1 MNYEA
6 ETKKQG
12 NRKLVSRFSW
22 ILANRDKFL
31 ETVRV
36 VSAVLLVAVMS
47 VITQLIFMDTVKE
60 FRSVA
65 DLNRNIEWKIV
76 GKYVDRGTDRTDYY
90 VNVERGKYK
99 TSKRLSKV
107 DYDSFNVGDT
117 MITEATDYELQSIG
131 GYKVTCFMLLF
142 TMCIMALPIVILPGI
157 LDWNIETDA
166 HLFLRR
172 VEEHNIMFDTRVD
185 KIWITDKF
193 VKYEDY
199 LQLGILGVVLCIA
212 AFDIWCIYYLTLCL

>member
-1 MNYEA
+1 MNYESEA
-6 ETKKQG
+6 KKPG
-12 NRKLVSRFSW
+12 KRKLVSRFSW
-22 ILANRDKFL
+22 ILESRKEFL
-31 ETVRV
+31 KTVRV
-36 VSAVLLVAVMS
+36 VGAVLVIAAVS
-47 VITQLIFMDTVKE
+47 VITQLLFMDTVKE

-65 DLNRNIEWKIV
+65 DLNKNIEWKIV
-76 GKYVDRGTDRTDYY
+76 GKYIDRGTDRTDYY

-131 GYKVTCFMLLF
+131 GYKVTCFMLLL
-142 TMCIMALPIVILPGI
+142 TMCIMALPVVILTGI
-157 LDWNIETDA
+157 LDWNIETSTY
-166 HLFLRR
+166 LFLRR
-172 VEEHNIMFDTRVD
+172 VEEHNLTFDKETD
-185 KIWITDKF
+185 KLWITDKF

-212 AFDIWCIYYLTLCL
+212 AFEIWCIYYITLCL

>member
-22 ILANRDKFL
+22 ILRSRKEFL
-31 ETVRV
+31 KTVRV
-36 VSAVLLVAVMS
+36 VGIVLVIAAVS
-47 VITQLIFMDTVKE
+47 VITQLVFMDTIKE

-65 DLNRNIEWKIV
+65 DLNKNIEWKIV

-90 VNVERGKYK
+90 VKAERGKYC
-99 TSKRLSKV
+99 TNKRLSKV
-107 DYDSFNVGDT
+107 DYDSYNVGDT
-117 MITEATDYELQSIG
+117 FITEATDSELQSIG

-142 TMCIMALPIVILPGI
+142 TMCIMALPLALIPGI
-157 LDWNIETDA
+157 LDWNIETDT
-166 HLFLRR
+166 HIFLQR
-172 VEEHNIMFDTRVD
+172 VAEHNLTFSTKTD
-185 KIWITDKF
+185 KLWITDKF

-199 LQLGILGVVLCIA
+199 LQIGLLGVVLFVT
-212 AFDIWCIYYLTLCL
+212 AFKIWCGYYITLCV